1 MKPKFFTQSSARSI
15 FGSIGFAAAVFALT
29 GVVAA
34 QDAPDSDAK
43 PEAEAEVEGGAFT
56 IPESVFLSEPR
67 DKSPKEGVDPF
78 FPASKRRDPIPKG
91 PTPEE
96 LAEMERLKK
105 EQEEKE
111 KSTAP
116 PPPPDPFDDLTLRA
130 VIGGSRPMATIG
142 TSVKNYYFA
151 PGEWRMVLVPNHI
164 EGGQR
169 MVRLECVSVSSKGVT
184 LKIDNKDEVRPLK
197 LPMKPIGN

>member
-1 MKPKFFTQSSARSI
+1 MNVKFFTQTPARSI
-15 FGSIGFAAAVFALT
+15 RRGVWLAVAAVAFSGA
-29 GVVAA
+29 VVA
-34 QDAPDSDAK
+34 QNAPSEEAK
-43 PEAEAEVEGGAFT
+43 PETEAAEEEFK

-96 LAEMERLKK
+96 LAEMERLKR

-111 KSTAP
+111 KETAP
-116 PPPPDPFDDLTLRA
+116 PPPPDPFDDLTLKA

-164 EGGQR
+164 EGGER
-169 MVRLECVSVSSKGVT
+169 MVRLECVSVSAKGVT
-184 LKIDNKDEVRPLK
+184 LKIDNKDDVRPLK